1 MQKEV
6 NMKRKLVLI
15 ICVIFFLIVQGC
27 MMILNNTAG
36 NNYNGVLMAFQ
47 FLACLIMVN
56 ADYKWGIIL
65 SYALIGL
72 GMFSIFNV
80 MLRFHNIGALP
91 GLCNMLIYTVTL
103 TLLGY
108 QFKIRDKES
117 VTDFLTGLEN
127 RRGLYY
133 YLGKKVEEKDPFYV
147 IYIDLGNFKLINDN
161 YGHTYGDHLLKL
173 ITERMNR
180 VIEDR
185 GLLSRIGGDEF
196 VFVLDGKYDAGM
208 ASQKILDAISEK
220 ISSAIDGVKVDN
232 YLNGYIGIASFPKD
246 ATDVETLIKYADIA
260 MYQATKEK
268 SNSICF
274 FDKEMEKR
282 LEQEI
287 EMDKLIKEGLMHDY
301 FYLVYQ
307 PQYSLTDKKLRGFET
322 LLRMRTPEGREISP
336 GSFIP
341 VAEKGDRILQI
352 DDYVLR
358 RAMTEFKALATGES
372 NLTISVN
379 VSAKNIGSDGFA
391 QKVQSMME
399 EIGFPADHLEI
410 EITEYCFVNSMEYAI
425 DNIKKLREI
434 GTQIALDDFGTGYT
448 SLSYLAKMP
457 INLLK
462 VDKSLIDDVV
472 ENDKSRRFVN
482 AVIAMGHMMGCEVI
496 SEGVEDE
503 EQIDA
508 LKEQKCDFIQGFVW
522 GRPMVYE
529 EACKLVP

>member
-196 VFVLDGKYDAGM
+196 VAIKTNINDEKCVYLRELLKQKFLENKTIVKY
-208 ASQKILDAISEK
+208 
-220 ISSAIDGVKVDN
+220 SAAV
-232 YLNGYIGIASFPKD
+232 GYSIYRTNKD
-246 ATDVETLIKYADIA
+246 FEQVFKEADSK
-260 MYQATKEK
+260 MYE
-268 SNSICF
+268 
-274 FDKEMEKR
+274 
-282 LEQEI
+282 
-287 EMDKLIKEGLMHDY
+287 
-301 FYLVYQ
+301 
-307 PQYSLTDKKLRGFET
+307 DKKN
-322 LLRMRTPEGREISP
+322 M
-336 GSFIP
+336 
-341 VAEKGDRILQI
+341 
-352 DDYVLR
+352 
-358 RAMTEFKALATGES
+358 
-372 NLTISVN
+372 
-379 VSAKNIGSDGFA
+379 
-391 QKVQSMME
+391 
-399 EIGFPADHLEI
+399 
-410 EITEYCFVNSMEYAI
+410 
-425 DNIKKLREI
+425 
-434 GTQIALDDFGTGYT
+434 
-448 SLSYLAKMP
+448 KM
-457 INLLK
+457 
-462 VDKSLIDDVV
+462 
-472 ENDKSRRFVN
+472 
-482 AVIAMGHMMGCEVI
+482 
-496 SEGVEDE
+496 
-503 EQIDA
+503 
-508 LKEQKCDFIQGFVW
+508 
-522 GRPMVYE
+522 
-529 EACKLVP
+529 